1 MNINEKAIQEFA
13 VQQGVEYHSVKS
25 LFQYILL
32 RLEND
37 DAREF
42 FFKYP
47 ELSMNFLIEKWLKD
61 SEAFFNKVLD
71 KTSEEYQFV
80 LNELNKQIT

>member
-47 ELSMNFLIEKWLKD
+47 ELSMNFLIKKWLSD
-61 SEAFFNKVLD
+61 SETFFNKVLD
-71 KTSEEYQFV
+71 KNSEEHQFI